1 MDLAAI
7 HNDLG
12 VALARQG
19 HREEAIQHFRE
30 ALRIDPG
37 LAAAQANL
45 ARALASSR

>member
-1 MDLAAI
+1 M

-12 VALARQG
+12 VALARKN
-19 HREEAIQHFRE
+19 HRDEAIEHFRE

-45 ARALASSR
+45 TRALAR